1 MYVHMNGLSFFDNVV
16 TWYRCRAEH
25 ICNKVVKNVSFH
37 QDPILT
43 NLSNDFWVFCDRVAR
58 WYIFKPKI
66 PISVN
71 FGRFWNGKN
80 WYTYFMP
87 IWSIF
92 RPFDIFYAHLV
103 NFPAIWYILC
113 PFGIFFPVLVYFYPF
128 WHFVSSTIWQPWSET
143 WLEYSFSFQKDKIRP
158 LGILFPLTTFFHQK
172 YSMFSCLELFFIK
185 NFIAI

>member
-92 RPFDIFYAHLV
+92 RPFDKFYAHLV
-103 NFPAIWYILC
+103 YFSPFWYIFTH
-113 PFGIFFPVLVYFYPF
+113 FGILYQAQSGNPGLRRD
-128 WHFVSSTIWQPWSET
+128 SSTHLVSRKT
-143 WLEYSFSFQKDKIRP
+143 KLD
-158 LGILFPLTTFFHQK
+158 LLAFF
-172 YSMFSCLELFFIK
+172 FLWRRFFIK
-185 NFIAI
+185 SIQWFLV